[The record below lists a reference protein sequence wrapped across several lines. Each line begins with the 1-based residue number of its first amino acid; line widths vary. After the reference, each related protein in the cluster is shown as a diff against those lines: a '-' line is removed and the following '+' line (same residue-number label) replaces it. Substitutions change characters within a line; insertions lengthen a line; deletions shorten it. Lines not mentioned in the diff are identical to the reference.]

1 MNTKKKDK
9 VEKKEVEKKIES
21 KKVSTFK
28 KKRKLLRTLPLA

>member
-28 KKRKLLRTLPLA
+28 KKRKLLRTLPLV